1 MDFVASVEY
10 CRTKICKICGDK
22 LRPLR
27 KNDFATR
34 CHHNKCKE
42 GLYKSI
48 LDAEKKLF
56 KSLQEQ

>member
-1 MDFVASVEY
+1 MNFEESIES

-27 KNDFATR
+27 KNDFASRTY
-34 CHHNKCKE
+34 HNRCKE
-42 GLYKSI
+42 GLYKKI

-56 KSLQEQ
+56 KSLQTE